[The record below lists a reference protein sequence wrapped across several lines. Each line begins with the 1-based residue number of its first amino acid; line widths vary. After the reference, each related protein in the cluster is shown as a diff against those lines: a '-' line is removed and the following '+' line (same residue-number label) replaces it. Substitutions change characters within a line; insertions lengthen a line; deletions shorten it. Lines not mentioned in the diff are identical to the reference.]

1 MRRRSGPAGPL
12 LWSGL
17 VTAVLGVAAVVVLYL
32 VAVVDPGG
40 REVDHALMR
49 AAMRA
54 GAGLRG
60 ELLGVLDL
68 VSVGGVALAIAG
80 LAAVA
85 VLRGRPRH
93 ALAVVAIVLGSQAV
107 TQLLKAGL
115 PREGGAENSLPSGH
129 VTVVASVVVAGV
141 LVLPALLRPLAAIA
155 GTAAVGG
162 AGLATLVVGW
172 HRPSDVVAAV
182 GVVAAVSGLVAAV
195 GALTGRTDVGAG
207 TGGSTAVGSGA
218 AGPTAD
224 GPGPLS
230 PWGPARRPG
239 AGPAPTARMPR
250 PARGGPVPP
259 AAPHA
264 RTTVPLRTGT
274 APR

>member
-1 MRRRSGPAGPL
+1 VEIMRRHSGPAGPL

-17 VTAVLGVAAVVVLYL
+17 VTAVLGAAAVVVLYL
-32 VAVVDPGG
+32 VAVVDAGG
-40 REVDHALMR
+40 RGVDHALMR

-54 GAGLRG
+54 GAGVRE
-60 ELLGVLDL
+60 ELLGLLDL
-68 VSVGGVALAIAG
+68 VSVGSVALVIAG

-85 VLRGRPRH
+85 VLRGRPRR

-155 GTAAVGG
+155 GTVAVGG
-162 AGLATLVVGW
+162 AGLATMVVGW
-172 HRPSDVVAAV
+172 HRPSDVLAAV
-182 GVVAAVSGLVAAV
+182 GVVATVTGLVTVV
-195 GALTGRTDVGAG
+195 GALTTHTVGTT
-207 TGGSTAVGSGA
+207 TGGPTT
-218 AGPTAD
+218 AGPE
-224 GPGPLS
+224 PFS

-250 PARGGPVPP
+250 PARGAPVPP